1 MQQAGND
8 SAIRLAGLAA
18 QQYYYKQQHMSTKR
32 RELMTK
38 YHHRS
43 VWGFQFLSGE
53 YVLPSRRVR
62 NGQLSIVDIRYVRN
76 KNWNDGQ
83 MPLQKKG

>member
-62 NGQLSIVDIRYVRN
+62 NGQLSVVDVGNLRREDRN
-76 KNWNDGQ
+76 YGQ
-83 MPLQKKG
+83 MPV